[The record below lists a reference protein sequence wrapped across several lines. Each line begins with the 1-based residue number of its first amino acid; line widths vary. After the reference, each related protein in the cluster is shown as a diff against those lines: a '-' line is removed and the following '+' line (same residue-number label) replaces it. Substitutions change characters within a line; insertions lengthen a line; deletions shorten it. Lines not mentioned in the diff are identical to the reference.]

1 MTILNEQETK
11 LTETGAEGE
20 KPYNDDAL
28 MKAKVDIMNP
38 YTQISNF
45 IQE

>member
-1 MTILNEQETK
+1 

-38 YTQISNF
+38 YT
-45 IQE
+45 